1 MRNKVSL
8 ILYIICIFILA
19 GCGKKTEVQ
28 QADFLNVN
36 NAEDT
41 TANSSYGY
49 ESYVG
54 TYYSENG
61 TPETIYTKGGSCI
74 EIQSVYGNNVK
85 FIITAISSAPNN
97 RIAIARAEGSVGEN
111 GIVNFTYSDDGWGN
125 SGTGAIVLKNDKV
138 VVTSSMKKADSSAMW
153 KLPDYDNSLFVRK

>member
-1 MRNKVSL
+1 MRNKVTL

-28 QADFLNVN
+28 QVDFLNVN

-61 TPETIYTKGGSCI
+61 MPETIYTKGGSCI

-85 FIITAISSAPNN
+85 FTITAISSAPNN